1 MIQRN
6 QMAQSAA
13 AGAVAAPRVSVDV
26 QTRVV
31 NQVYTWMTLGLALT
45 ATVGYYV
52 SGNEMLRNIIFS
64 NNLILIGLVIAQ
76 LGIVVSL
83 SAGINRMSG
92 SVATGL
98 FILYSALTGLTF
110 SAIFMVYTSSSIAST
125 FFVTSGTFAAMS
137 VFGHTTKRDLTKL
150 GNIAFMALIGII
162 LASLVNMFM
171 QNSMLELVIS
181 VIGVLLFTGLTAYDA
196 QRIKEMAAM
205 VTDGESEAK
214 VSVMGALSLYLNF
227 INLFLM
233 LLRFLGV
240 ARDE

>member
-6 QMAQSAA
+6 QISQA
-13 AGAVAAPRVSVDV
+13 AGAVTASRATVDV
-26 QTRVV
+26 QARVI

-45 ATVGYYV
+45 ATVGYYAAE
-52 SGNEMLRNIIFS
+52 SQMLRNLIFS
-64 NNLILIGLVIAQ
+64 NGFVMIGLIIAQ
-76 LGIVVSL
+76 LGIVVGL
-83 SAGINRMSG
+83 SAGINRLSG
-92 SVATGL
+92 SAATGL

-110 SAIFMVYTSSSIAST
+110 SVIFMVYTYSSIAST

-150 GNIAFMALIGII
+150 GSIAFMALIGII
-162 LASLVNMFM
+162 LASVVNMFM
-171 QNSMLELVIS
+171 QNSMLELGIS

-196 QRIKEMAAM
+196 QRIKEMAAT
-205 VTDGESEAK
+205 VSDGESEAK

-240 ARDE
+240 SRND